1 MATTGF
7 RLGLVVADRRID
19 ALAGRGGMGLVYRAW
34 NLRLKRVEAV
44 KVIAEEYARDANFR
58 ERFERETEIAANI
71 DHPHVVTIY
80 DSGEG
85 PGHQL
90 FIAMRYV
97 EGTTLEQLIA
107 ERGRLDPALA
117 VTLIA
122 QVASALDA
130 AHEQGLVHRDVKPAN
145 VLLATGTVD
154 LYHAYLTDFGLAKR
168 VSSDTIFTSAG
179 MMVGTIDYMAPEQAQ
194 GRPVDLETDVYAL
207 GATLFKALTGEA
219 PYPKG
224 EEIARLWA
232 KVNNPPPI
240 ASQVA
245 PDLSP
250 AFDEVLSKAMSLNPA
265 DRHASAGEF
274 ARAAL
279 AAASPT
285 PQRAVRQEIGPGTM
299 LGDCLLETV
308 AGEGG
313 MGVVYRARQVKLD
326 RTVAVK
332 VMSKQLVDDPLFR
345 AQFERECR
353 IAASIDHPNV
363 VPIYWAGEAEGVLY
377 VVMRFIDGGSL
388 KEVLLTSGPLEPERA
403 VEVVEQVAQALEA
416 AQERGLVHRD
426 IKPGNVLIDGQSGRV
441 LLTDFGV
448 ARALADAEESDHVV
462 GTAGY
467 MAPERTAGA
476 LVDEVRADVYSLG
489 CVLWELLGGTER
501 RSLNGLPHVPEAL
514 AGVVRR
520 AVELDPAARYDSA
533 GELARAARSALS
545 DTPGG
550 AAATSRAA
558 DSPRVLVVDQQ
569 QPFAPEPLSTGLSRE
584 VLSLCEEALKAA
596 QDPGILPPLEAVRG
610 RLLAPL
616 RVAVIGGTDELRA
629 QMLSALLGRRVG
641 TGELAKTVSFRY
653 GAPDPATEQTMISLV
668 SGAGEPSASAGTE
681 LAALAD
687 AYLVVVTDAGDRPSD
702 GAQARVLADLAG
714 VHSTA
719 VNSLAVLASEDRS
732 TTKDDAAEI
741 KQALRAQVARVVPCC
756 LRLAV
761 MANTGIIIDALIQQL
776 GGVLAEAEGPAE
788 FPQELVDILTPEGI
802 RIAEDLYGER
812 HELTAVGLARRLR
825 ELSGIEEV
833 MGEIDGLQQRADA
846 LKAARALADLEQLS
860 YRAAELAFLRD
871 RVESMRFEPRMHVLD
886 LVRALERCVVNN
898 VDLPD
903 QLLAELEQLVT
914 ARSPG
919 GRLGIAG
926 NARGAELAHAA
937 LSEFQ
942 SWKVFEN
949 SGRASP
955 PARRIAQSVMRSL
968 HLIAKQAEQD
978 GTGVRLA

>member
-1 MATTGF
+1 M
-7 RLGLVVADRRID
+7 VVADRRID

-44 KVIAEEYARDANFR
+44 KVIAAEYARDGNFR

-85 PGHQL
+85 PGNQL

-117 VTLIA
+117 VALIA

-130 AHEQGLVHRDVKPAN
+130 AHEQGLVHRDIKPAN

-154 LYHAYLTDFGLAKR
+154 QYHAYLTDFGLAKR
-168 VSSDTIFTSAG
+168 VSSDTMFTAAG

-194 GRPVDLETDVYAL
+194 GHPVDLETDVYAL

-219 PYPKG
+219 PYAKG
-224 EEIARLWA
+224 TEIARLYA
-232 KVNNPPPI
+232 KMNNPPPI
-240 ASQVA
+240 ASEVA

-250 AFDEVLSKAMSLNPA
+250 AFDAVLSKAMSLDPA
-265 DRHASAGEF
+265 DRHESAGEF

-279 AAASPT
+279 AAASPSA
-285 PQRAVRQEIGPGTM
+285 QRAVRQEIGPGAM

-308 AGEGG
+308 AGQGG
-313 MGVVYRARQVKLD
+313 MGVLYRAKQVNLD

-332 VMSKQLVDDPLFR
+332 VMSDHLVDDPGFR

-353 IAASIDHPNV
+353 MAASIDHPNV
-363 VPIYWAGEAEGVLY
+363 VPIYWAGEADGVLY
-377 VVMRFIDGGSL
+377 VVMRFIEGGSL

-403 VEVVEQVAQALEA
+403 VEVIEQVAQALDA

-426 IKPGNVLIDGQSGRV
+426 IKPSNVLIDGHSGRV

-448 ARALADAEESDHVV
+448 AKALADMDETDHVV

-467 MAPERTAGA
+467 MAPERMAGA
-476 LVDEVRADVYSLG
+476 PVDEVRADVYSLG

-501 RSLNGLPHVPEAL
+501 HSLNGLPHVPEAL
-514 AGVVRR
+514 AGVVTR
-520 AVELDPAARYDSA
+520 AIEVDPAARYGSA

-545 DTPGG
+545 DIRGG
-550 AAATSRAA
+550 VDTISRAA
-558 DSPRVLVVDQQ
+558 GRTTVLVVDHQ
-569 QPFAPEPLSTGLSRE
+569 QPFAPEPLSTGLSRQ

-596 QDPGILPPLEAVRG
+596 HDPGILQPLEAVRS

-616 RVAVIGGTDELRA
+616 RVAVIGGTAELRA
-629 QMLSALLGRRVG
+629 QILSALLGRGVR
-641 TGELAKTVSFRY
+641 TDELAQTVSFRY
-653 GAPDPATEQTMISLV
+653 GAPDPSTDRTMISLV
-668 SGAGEPSASAGTE
+668 SGASTASGGAGSE

-687 AYLVVVTDAGDRPSD
+687 AYLVVVPYAGDETSD

-719 VNSLAVLASEDRS
+719 VNSVAVLTSDDRS
-732 TTKDDAAEI
+732 TSANDAAAV
-741 KQALRAQVARVVPCC
+741 KRALRAQVARVVPCC
-756 LRLAV
+756 VRLAV
-761 MANTGIIIDALIQQL
+761 LANTGMISDALIQQL
-776 GGVLAEAEGPAE
+776 LGGAPVGAEAPAE
-788 FPQELVDILTPEGI
+788 FPQELVDVLTPEGM
-802 RIAEDLYGER
+802 RIAEDLADEG
-812 HELTAVGLARRLR
+812 HELTAVGLTRRLR

-860 YRAAELAFLRD
+860 FRAAELAFLRD

-886 LVRALERCVVNN
+886 LVRALERCVAND

-903 QLLAELEQLVT
+903 ELLAELEQLVT

-919 GRLGIAG
+919 GRLGIAE
-926 NARGAELAHAA
+926 NARGAELAEAA

-955 PARRIAQSVMRSL
+955 PARRIAHSVLRSL
-968 HLIAKQAEQD
+968 NVIAKQAD
-978 GTGVRLA
+978 RDRTSVRPA